1 MDDLDVRVSDKAISV
16 NGAQVSWT
24 LQIHKDDYL
33 YECLEKTV
41 LEVDVN
47 DDWYAHDNAEDC
59 SDDMQFLDNDDDIA
73 WK

>member
-1 MDDLDVRVSDKAISV
+1 MDDVDVRVSDKAISI
-16 NGAQVSWT
+16 NGAQVSWALLT
-24 LQIHKDDYL
+24 HKLEYL

-47 DDWYAHDNAEDC
+47 ADAYMSGDAEVQ
-59 SDDMQFLDNDDDIA
+59 SDDMRSLDNDIA